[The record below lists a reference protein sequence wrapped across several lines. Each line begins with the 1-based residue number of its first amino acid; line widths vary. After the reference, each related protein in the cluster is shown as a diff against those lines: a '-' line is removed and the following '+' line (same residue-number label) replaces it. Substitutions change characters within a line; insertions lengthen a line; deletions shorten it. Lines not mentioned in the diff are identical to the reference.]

1 MFVFAPGV
9 QVLDDAML
17 LEHVHEIVGVN
28 SRQAALDEETIRNA
42 VAFREL

>member
-17 LEHVHEIVGVN
+17 LEDVHEIVSVN
-28 SRQAALDEETIRNA
+28 RWQTALDEETIRNA
-42 VAFREL
+42 VAFRKL